1 MEPGSQLFP
10 QLNLLARHLPVE
22 GNLIPQAPV
31 EQFAPDH
38 EGESSPVVG
47 DCESRDLLGNIA
59 IFQGDPFPTFL
70 TTLNSMKNYVISR
83 EEEKALLSEF
93 NKRNDIEAQ
102 RIKRYLAM
110 PDLSR
115 TPGSPLH
122 EIMKRVT
129 TLPFLNDFD
138 HIDIPEVIPTNI
150 LFDLFNFADDHPAR
164 SKSDT
169 YYIDSKNVLRTHDTV
184 MWYYFL
190 NQPEIKEKIAKK
202 ESFGVMCYGKVY
214 RKDEIDR
221 RHMNIFHQMGGLYLV
236 PNDKKVLVLDD
247 LKAVLSEIVQSVFGK
262 DTKFRFNPDTFPYTD
277 PSLEVEVEING
288 QWIEILGGG
297 MPRPTVLKD
306 FGVEGYNGWAFGF
319 GLERLAIISMQ
330 LPDIR
335 LLWSEDPRVT
345 KQLKL
350 GQKFVE
356 VSKYPAVVRDIS
368 FVVPN
373 TFVPNDYFDLVRELV
388 PDLIEEVALIDKY
401 ENAKKFGEGNISY
414 AYRITYRSLEKT
426 LTSEEVD
433 ALHKKIEVATIDT
446 FKATV
451 R

>member
-1 MEPGSQLFP
+1 MKYYNVP
-10 QLNLLARHLPVE
+10 
-22 GNLIPQAPV
+22 
-31 EQFAPDH
+31 
-38 EGESSPVVG
+38 
-47 DCESRDLLGNIA
+47 RD
-59 IFQGDPFPTFL
+59 
-70 TTLNSMKNYVISR
+70 
-83 EEEKALLSEF
+83 EEKALLEEF
-93 NKRNDIEAQ
+93 NKRDDIEAK

-115 TPGSPLH
+115 TNSSPLQ
-122 EIMKRVT
+122 EIVKRVT
-129 TLPFLNDFD
+129 ALPFLKDFD
-138 HIDIPEVIPTNI
+138 HIDIPEVISTHI
-150 LFDLFNFADDHPAR
+150 LFDLFNFSADHPAR

-169 YYIDSKNVLRTHDTV
+169 YYVDSKNVLRTHDTV

-190 NQPEIKEKIAKK
+190 NLPEIKTKIANK

-221 RHMNIFHQMGGLYLV
+221 HHMNIFHQMGGLYLV
-236 PNDKKVLVLDD
+236 PNEKKMLVLDD
-247 LKAVLSEIVQSVFGK
+247 LKEVLSGIVRSVFGK
-262 DTKFRFNPDTFPYTD
+262 DTNFRFNVDTFPYTD

-297 MPRPTVLKD
+297 MPRSTVLKD

-335 LLWSEDPRVT
+335 LLWSDDPRVT
-345 KQLKL
+345 KQLNL
-350 GQKFVE
+350 DQKFVE
-356 VSKYPAVVRDIS
+356 VSKYPAVIRDIS

-388 PDLIEEVALIDKY
+388 PDLIEQVALIDKY
-401 ENAKKFGEGNISY
+401 ENENKLGKNNISY
-414 AYRITYRSLEKT
+414 AYRITYRALDRT
-426 LTSEEVD
+426 LTNEEVN
-433 ALHKKIEVATIDT
+433 ALHKKIEAETTKT
-446 FKATV
+446 FGATV